1 LTHYCLDFVSHEW
14 RVMKNMADEIEEGK
28 INEFV
33 LDEEEGCQFQCELPI
48 RYGIPCKHWLY

>member
-1 LTHYCLDFVSHEW
+1 
-14 RVMKNMADEIEEGK
+14 MKNMADEIEEGK